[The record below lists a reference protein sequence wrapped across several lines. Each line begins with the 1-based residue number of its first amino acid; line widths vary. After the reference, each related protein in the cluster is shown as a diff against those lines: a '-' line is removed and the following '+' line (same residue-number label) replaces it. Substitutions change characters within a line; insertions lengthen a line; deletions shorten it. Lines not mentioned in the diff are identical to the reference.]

1 MSAAAR
7 KLDAMLDKGLKQ
19 LAEKDIKPRTFNDVR
34 RILDDQSIDAIP
46 IATPNR
52 WHSLIGIWACQA
64 GKDVYVEKPCSHNVR
79 EGRQLVSAA

>member
-7 KLDAMLDKGLKQ
+7 KLDAMPDKGLKQ
-19 LAEKDIKPRTFNDVR
+19 LAEKHIKPRTFKDVR
-34 RILDDQSIDAIP
+34 RILDDQSIDAIS
-46 IATPNR
+46 IATPNG